1 MPFNLPDA
9 PYDFKGAFEE
19 KAGVYGLMNVV
30 NDVIFVGQTKNL
42 KDQIAEH
49 RANLYDW
56 IHRDGP
62 TFVCFEEIPDE
73 STREKRMSEL
83 IQEYSSYTDAGNRL

>member
-1 MPFNLPDA
+1 MPFNPSDA
-9 PYDFKGAFEE
+9 PYDFKGTFEE

-30 NDVIFVGQTKNL
+30 KNIIFVGETKNL
-42 KDQIAEH
+42 KIQIAEH

-62 TFVCFEEIPDE
+62 TFVCFEEILDE
-73 STREKRMSEL
+73 STRKKRVSEL
-83 IQEYSSYTDAGNRL
+83 TQEYSAYTDPGNRL

>member
-1 MPFNLPDA
+1 VPFNGSDA
-9 PYDFKGAFEE
+9 IYDFKGTFEE

-30 NDVIFVGQTKNL
+30 NSIIFVGQTKNL
-42 KDQIAEH
+42 KAQIAEH

-62 TFVCFEEIPDE
+62 TFVCFEEISDE
-73 STREKRMSEL
+73 STRRRRVHEL
-83 IQEYSSYTDAGNRL
+83 IQEYSSYTDADNRL

>member
-9 PYDFKGAFEE
+9 PYDFKGVFEE

-62 TFVCFEEIPDE
+62 TFVCFEEIPDDF
-73 STREKRMSEL
+73 TREKRMSEL
-83 IQEYSSYTDAGNRL
+83 VQEYSSYTDAGNRL